1 MSSII
6 TSPSHAAFERTTSR
20 WGSITLFIGF
30 LIATSVP
37 FYLLFVADAN
47 INFGEILKGFLAVFA
62 VYGVF
67 YIVEPLTYF
76 PILGPAGIYQAFM
89 IGNVSNK
96 LLPSAIVA
104 QDTIGAKPGTR
115 KGEYTATMAICGA
128 AIIHVASMVMFVGI
142 LGTWLVTLVPE
153 PVTLVAKLYILPAI
167 LGGVTVQLIAS
178 LRQLKSTL
186 IALGMAALV
195 ILVLVQ
201 LVPVLAPGDV
211 AIVVF
216 LTILIT
222 WFTRNKSV
230 TDERPDSDGTDTVGI
245 N

>member
-1 MSSII
+1 MSN
-6 TSPSHAAFERTTSR
+6 TVASPSHEAFERTTTR
-20 WGSITLFIGF
+20 WGSITLFTGF

-47 INFGEILKGFLAVFA
+47 IDFGNILTGFLAVFA

-76 PILGPAGIYQAFM
+76 PILGPAGMYQAFM

-104 QDTIGAKPGTR
+104 QATIGVKPGTR
-115 KGEYTATMAICGA
+115 KGEYAATMAICGA
-128 AIIHVASMVMFVGI
+128 AIIHVISMVLFVGI
-142 LGTWLVTLVPE
+142 LGTWLVSIIPE
-153 PVTLVAKLYILPAI
+153 PVTNIAQLYILPAI
-167 LGGVTVQLIAS
+167 LGGVTVQLITS
-178 LRQLKSTL
+178 LKQVKSTI
-186 IALGMAALV
+186 IALVIAALV
-195 ILVLVQ
+195 ILVLVR

-211 AIVVF
+211 AIVVI
-216 LTILIT
+216 LTIIVT

-230 TDERPDSDGTDTVGI
+230 TDKRADGDDTVGI

>member
-6 TSPSHAAFERTTSR
+6 TSPSHTAFERTTSR

>member
-6 TSPSHAAFERTTSR
+6 TAPSHAAFERTTTR

-76 PILGPAGIYQAFM
+76 PILGPAGMYQAFM

-115 KGEYTATMAICGA
+115 KGEYAATMAICGA
-128 AIIHVASMVMFVGI
+128 AIVVAAVLSSEAQ
-142 LGTWLVTLVPE
+142 WLS
-153 PVTLVAKLYILPAI
+153 
-167 LGGVTVQLIAS
+167 GRAS
-178 LRQLKSTL
+178 RRPPTCASRHSGRGRR
-186 IALGMAALV
+186 APRAGAA
-195 ILVLVQ
+195 
-201 LVPVLAPGDV
+201 
-211 AIVVF
+211 
-216 LTILIT
+216 
-222 WFTRNKSV
+222 WTR
-230 TDERPDSDGTDTVGI
+230 RRGAG
-245 N
+245 

>member
-1 MSSII
+1 MSNII
-6 TSPSHAAFERTTSR
+6 TSPSHAAFEQTTTR

-47 INFGEILKGFLAVFA
+47 INFGEVLKGFLAVFA

-76 PILGPAGIYQAFM
+76 PILGPAGMYQAFM
-89 IGNVSNK
+89 IGNVANK
-96 LLPSAIVA
+96 LLPAAIVA
-104 QDTIGAKPGTR
+104 QDTIGVKPGTR
-115 KGEYTATMAICGA
+115 KGEYAATMAICGA
-128 AIIHVASMVMFVGI
+128 ALIHVFSMVLFVGI
-142 LGTWLVTLVPE
+142 LGTWLVSIVPE
-153 PVTLVAKLYILPAI
+153 PMTLVAKLYILPAI

-178 LRQLKSTL
+178 LKQARSTL
-186 IALGMAALV
+186 IALGLAALV
-195 ILVLVQ
+195 ILVLIP
-201 LVPVLAPGDV
+201 LVPILASGDV
-211 AIVVF
+211 AIVVL
-216 LTILIT
+216 LTIVIT

-230 TDERPDSDGTDTVGI
+230 TDKKNLGDGDNVGI

>member
-1 MSSII
+1 MSNII
-6 TSPSHAAFERTTSR
+6 TSPSHAAFERTTTK
-20 WGSITLFIGF
+20 WGSLTLFIGF

-47 INFGEILKGFLAVFA
+47 VNFGEILKGFLAVFA

-76 PILGPAGIYQAFM
+76 PILGPAGMYQAFL
-89 IGNVSNK
+89 IGNISNK

-104 QDTIGAKPGTR
+104 QDTLGVKPGTR
-115 KGEYTATMAICGA
+115 KGEYAATMAICGA
-128 AIIHVASMVMFVGI
+128 ALIHVASMVLFVGI
-142 LGTWLVTLVPE
+142 LGTWLVSIIPE

-178 LRQLKSTL
+178 LRQVKSTL
-186 IALGMAALV
+186 IALGTAALV
-195 ILVLVQ
+195 ILVLIP
-201 LVPVLAPGDV
+201 LVPVLASGDV
-211 AIVVF
+211 AIVVI
-216 LTILIT
+216 LTIAIT
-222 WFTRNKSV
+222 WFTRNKAL
-230 TDERPDSDGTDTVGI
+230 TDKKGPADGDNVGI

>member
-1 MSSII
+1 MSNII
-6 TSPSHAAFERTTSR
+6 TSPSHAAFERTTSK

-47 INFGEILKGFLAVFA
+47 VDFGNILTGFLAVFA

-76 PILGPAGIYQAFM
+76 PILGPAGMYQAFL
-89 IGNVSNK
+89 IGNVANK

-104 QDTIGAKPGTR
+104 QDTLGVKPGTR
-115 KGEYTATMAICGA
+115 KGEYAATMAICGA
-128 AIIHVASMVMFVGI
+128 ALIHVFSMVLFVGI
-142 LGTWLVTLVPE
+142 LGTWLVTLIPE
-153 PVTLVAKLYILPAI
+153 PITLIAKLYILPAI

-178 LRQLKSTL
+178 LRQVKSTL
-186 IALGMAALV
+186 IALGVAALV
-195 ILVLVQ
+195 ILILIP

-211 AIVVF
+211 AIVVVV
-216 LTILIT
+216 TIVIT
-222 WFTRNKSV
+222 WFTRNRSV
-230 TDERPDSDGTDTVGI
+230 TDRRGDGEGDSIGI

>member
-37 FYLLFVADAN
+37 FYQLFVADAN
-47 INFGEILKGFLAVFA
+47 IDFGEILKGFLAVFA

-76 PILGPAGIYQAFM
+76 PILGPAGMYQAFM

-104 QDTIGAKPGTR
+104 QDAIGVKPGTR
-115 KGEYTATMAICGA
+115 KGEYAATMAICGA
-128 AIIHVASMVMFVGI
+128 AIIHVTSMVIFVGI
-142 LGTWLVTLVPE
+142 LGTWLVTLIPE
-153 PVTLVAKLYILPAI
+153 SATLVAKLYILPAI
-167 LGGVTVQLIAS
+167 LGDVTVQLIAS
-178 LRQLKSTL
+178 LKQLKSTL

-195 ILVLVQ
+195 ILVLVR

-230 TDERPDSDGTDTVGI
+230 TDKRSGGDGTDTVGI

>member
-47 INFGEILKGFLAVFA
+47 INLGEILKGFLAVFA

-76 PILGPAGIYQAFM
+76 PILGPAGMYQAFM

-115 KGEYTATMAICGA
+115 KGEYAATMAICGA

-211 AIVVF
+211 GIVVF
-216 LTILIT
+216 LTIHIT

-230 TDERPDSDGTDTVGI
+230 TDQRPDSDGTDTVGI

>member
-1 MSSII
+1 MSNII
-6 TSPSHAAFERTTSR
+6 TSPSHAAFERTTTK

-47 INFGEILKGFLAVFA
+47 VNFAEILKGFLAVFA

-76 PILGPAGIYQAFM
+76 PILGPAGMYQAFM

-115 KGEYTATMAICGA
+115 KGEYAATMAICGA
-128 AIIHVASMVMFVGI
+128 ALIHVTSMVLFVGI
-142 LGTWLVTLVPE
+142 LGTWLVSIIPE

-186 IALGMAALV
+186 IAVGAAALV
-195 ILVLVQ
+195 ILVLIP
-201 LVPVLAPGDV
+201 LVPVLASGDV
-211 AIVVF
+211 AIVVA
-216 LTILIT
+216 LTIVIT
-222 WFTRNKSV
+222 WFTRNKAV
-230 TDERPDSDGTDTVGI
+230 TDKKGPAGGDAVGI

>member
-1 MSSII
+1 MSSVI
-6 TSPSHAAFERTTSR
+6 TAPSHAAFERTTTK

-37 FYLLFVADAN
+37 FYLLFVADAD
-47 INFGEILKGFLAVFA
+47 IDVGTIITGFLAVFA

-67 YIVEPLTYF
+67 WIVEPLTYF
-76 PILGPAGIYQAFM
+76 PILGPAGMYQAFL
-89 IGNVSNK
+89 IGNISNK

-115 KGEYTATMAICGA
+115 KGEYAATMAICGA
-128 AIIHVASMVMFVGI
+128 AIIHVASMVLFVGI
-142 LGTWLVTLVPE
+142 LGTWLLTLIPE
-153 PVTLVAKLYILPAI
+153 PITLVAKLYILPAI

-178 LRQLKSTL
+178 LRQVKSTL
-186 IALGMAALV
+186 IALGIAALI
-195 ILVLVQ
+195 ILVLIP

-211 AIVVF
+211 AIVVL
-216 LTILIT
+216 LTIAIT
-222 WFTRNKSV
+222 WFTRKKSI
-230 TDERPDSDGTDTVGI
+230 TDRRGDAGENVGI

>member
-1 MSSII
+1 MSNII
-6 TSPSHAAFERTTSR
+6 TSPSHEAFERTTTK
-20 WGSITLFIGF
+20 WGSLTLFIGF

-47 INFGEILKGFLAVFA
+47 VDFGEILKGFLAVFA

-76 PILGPAGIYQAFM
+76 PILGPAGMYQAFL
-89 IGNVSNK
+89 IGNISNK

-104 QDTIGAKPGTR
+104 QDTLGVKPGTR
-115 KGEYTATMAICGA
+115 KGSYAATMAICGA
-128 AIIHVASMVMFVGI
+128 ALIHVASMVLFVGI
-142 LGTWLVTLVPE
+142 LGTWLVSIIPE

-178 LRQLKSTL
+178 LRQVKSTL
-186 IALGMAALV
+186 IALGAAALV
-195 ILVLVQ
+195 ILVLIP
-201 LVPVLAPGDV
+201 LVPILASGDV
-211 AIVVF
+211 AIVVI
-216 LTILIT
+216 LTIAIT
-222 WFTRNKSV
+222 WFTRNKAM
-230 TDERPDSDGTDTVGI
+230 TDKKGPADGDNVGI

>member
-1 MSSII
+1 MSNII
-6 TSPSHAAFERTTSR
+6 TSPSHAAFERTTTK

-47 INFGEILKGFLAVFA
+47 VNFAEILKGFLAVFA

-76 PILGPAGIYQAFM
+76 PILGPAGMYQAFL
-89 IGNVSNK
+89 IGNISNK

-104 QDTIGAKPGTR
+104 QDTIGVKPGTR
-115 KGEYTATMAICGA
+115 KGEYAATMAICGA
-128 AIIHVASMVMFVGI
+128 ALIHVASMVLFVGI
-142 LGTWLVTLVPE
+142 LGTWLVSIIPE

-178 LRQLKSTL
+178 LRQVKSTL
-186 IALGMAALV
+186 IALGAAALV
-195 ILVLVQ
+195 ILVLIP
-201 LVPVLAPGDV
+201 LVPVLASGDV
-211 AIVVF
+211 AIVVI
-216 LTILIT
+216 LTIAIT
-222 WFTRNKSV
+222 WFTRNKAL
-230 TDERPDSDGTDTVGI
+230 TDKKGPADGDNVGI

>member
-1 MSSII
+1 
-6 TSPSHAAFERTTSR
+6 
-20 WGSITLFIGF
+20 
-30 LIATSVP
+30 
-37 FYLLFVADAN
+37 
-47 INFGEILKGFLAVFA
+47 
-62 VYGVF
+62 
-67 YIVEPLTYF
+67 
-76 PILGPAGIYQAFM
+76 
-89 IGNVSNK
+89 
-96 LLPSAIVA
+96 
-104 QDTIGAKPGTR
+104 
-115 KGEYTATMAICGA
+115 MAICGA
-128 AIIHVASMVMFVGI
+128 AIIHVASMVLFVGI

-178 LRQLKSTL
+178 LKQLKSTL
-186 IALGMAALV
+186 IAIGMAALV

-230 TDERPDSDGTDTVGI
+230 TDKRPDSDGTDTVGI

>member
-76 PILGPAGIYQAFM
+76 PILGPAGMYQAFM

-115 KGEYTATMAICGA
+115 KGEYAATMAICGA

-142 LGTWLVTLVPE
+142 LGTWLVTLVP
-153 PVTLVAKLYILPAI
+153 
-167 LGGVTVQLIAS
+167 
-178 LRQLKSTL
+178 
-186 IALGMAALV
+186 
-195 ILVLVQ
+195 
-201 LVPVLAPGDV
+201 
-211 AIVVF
+211 
-216 LTILIT
+216 
-222 WFTRNKSV
+222 
-230 TDERPDSDGTDTVGI
+230 
-245 N
+245 

>member
-6 TSPSHAAFERTTSR
+6 TSPSHTAFERTTSR

-47 INFGEILKGFLAVFA
+47 SNFGEILKGFLAVFA

-76 PILGPAGIYQAFM
+76 PILGPAGMYQAFM

>member
-6 TSPSHAAFERTTSR
+6 TSPSHTAFERTTSR

-76 PILGPAGIYQAFM
+76 PILGPAGMYQAFM